1 MKLNTK
7 DRNTLSL
14 PAIGAEVFTY
24 LKDVNDRES
33 FIASRHLKDLLTTCV
48 RARLETSLG
57 EKNYVEPNNSLYR
70 KIVNSLLSAGTS
82 GYNRTRDA
90 LLELQF
96 PKNEFAKEVN
106 FNELTEVLRE
116 WSKDFRSA
124 KGFLD
129 HNFKCINSF
138 LRIQSTTN
146 DSTVRELL
154 RLAVTDYQSF
164 NSWSLQVINY
174 WQAKNIV
181 RSPLKSTYL
190 ATFQSY
196 LSSFEPD
203 LSNLRFGQQLDESWS
218 QYISEKLKSE
228 NYKASEEASDPTLLE
243 LDQRK
248 KYFDVSLEVFE
259 GAISYAID
267 CGNVRELKASELR
280 LQLAIALS
288 RNSEFSNLRFKVSLE
303 MGKHPV
309 IKVSV
314 ENLELGVEVSKVVEF
329 LESTWREV
337 QSQH

>member
-1 MKLNTK
+1 ME
-7 DRNTLSL
+7 D
-14 PAIGAEVFTY
+14 F
-24 LKDVNDRES
+24 
-33 FIASRHLKDLLTTCV
+33 
-48 RARLETSLG
+48 LG
-57 EKNYVEPNNSLYR
+57 GKNYLEPNNSLYR

-96 PKNEFAKEVN
+96 PKSKFVQEVN
-106 FNELTEVLRE
+106 FNELAEMLRE

-129 HNFKCINSF
+129 NNFKCINSF

-146 DSTVRELL
+146 DSTIRELL
-154 RLAVTDYQSF
+154 RFSVADYQSF
-164 NSWSLQVINY
+164 NSWSLQVIDY

-196 LSSFEPD
+196 LNSFEPD
-203 LSNLRFGQQLDESWS
+203 LSNSRFGQQLNSSWS
-218 QYISEKLKSE
+218 RYIPDKLKSE
-228 NYKASEEASDPTLLE
+228 NYAALEVGPDPRLLGLEE
-243 LDQRK
+243 RR

-267 CGNVRELKASELR
+267 CGNVSELQASELR

-288 RNSEFSNLRFKVSLE
+288 RNSEFLSLRFRVSLE

-314 ENLELGVEVSKVVEF
+314 ENLELGVEVSKIVEF
-329 LESTWREV
+329 LELTWREV